1 MLPKRCQIDP
11 IFGIKLHLI
20 RDLGAE
26 PVGFEPTEGLR
37 PLHLSRVVH

>member
-1 MLPKRCQIDP
+1 MNL
-11 IFGIKLHLI
+11 
-20 RDLGAE
+20 AE